1 MRADTLASTRSRR
14 PPGGHD
20 RKHGTEVMIGR
31 QRFSAPRPTRLAGV
45 AVTAAALSMGALGLA
60 GMAYAQPAPPA
71 EPGVPPPPGQP
82 VFQPVAGGDAPPAA
96 PPPVG
101 PPMVP
106 EIQNP
111 GYGQNSSGGGG
122 TLAFLREAW
131 NMAQDPYGFTQI
143 PPEGLPTSAP
153 PPGAGP
159 PPPLPPGYQSL
170 NAPGSE
176 TPLPEADPSAVAPPL
191 PPGYYPLNGPPPPGY
206 FDPPP
211 PDPMNPF
218 GSVTPIPAP

>member
-1 MRADTLASTRSRR
+1 MIAHPAGPRHAEEVHHAGAPDRPRTAAEVLTLFPNVWPHNTVRGDDGVVS
-14 PPGGHD
+14 
-20 RKHGTEVMIGR
+20 I
-31 QRFSAPRPTRLAGV
+31 AGV

-82 VFQPVAGGDAPPAA
+82 VFQPVAGGDAPPVA

-153 PPGAGP
+153 PPGAGRHHRCRP
-159 PPPLPPGYQSL
+159 AISRSTRLVRRPRCPRRTRVPSHLRFLPGTTRST
-170 NAPGSE
+170 ARHRRDTSIRRRR
-176 TPLPEADPSAVAPPL
+176 TR
-191 PPGYYPLNGPPPPGY
+191 
-206 FDPPP
+206 
-211 PDPMNPF
+211 
-218 GSVTPIPAP
+218 